1 MPARKLSLFALLGLA
16 LVLVSG
22 CGTHGYA
29 AALAKPITMSLT
41 TPDGGQS
48 LGSAAFTPIHA
59 TRFVAYYKGQQVP
72 LTGAANPVE
81 VRQGSCLGP
90 IVAALTDGAAAL
102 PSTAT
107 TVARALTAVDP
118 AGGVD
123 VAVEPGAQWY
133 VVVFDH
139 PNDPS
144 AQIVACGNPL
154 SGRQQYFD
162 LYEASRGS
170 AGIALGT
177 ALMAPIVATR
187 LDIAL
192 AQPASADDRFAVHEA
207 SCGGAEVGGG
217 TVATNAKSG
226 GVVIFRPLDTHNWWL
241 SMTTT
246 AGQTIC
252 SQVTGA

>member
-1 MPARKLSLFALLGLA
+1 MPARRLSLFALIGLA
-16 LVLVSG
+16 LVLVAG

-29 AALAKPITMSLT
+29 AALAKPITISLT
-41 TPDGGQS
+41 ASGGGQS
-48 LGSAAFTPIHA
+48 LGSAAFTPVHA
-59 TRFVAYYKGQQVP
+59 TRFVAYYKGHQTP
-72 LTGAANPVE
+72 LTGAANPVV

-90 IVAALTDGAAAL
+90 TVAALTDGAAAL

-107 TVARALTAVDP
+107 TVARAVTAADP

-139 PNDPS
+139 PNDP
-144 AQIVACGNPL
+144 AAKIVACGNPL
-154 SGRQQYFD
+154 SDRQQYFD

-187 LDIAL
+187 LEVTL
-192 AQPASADDRFAVHEA
+192 AQPASADQRFAVHEA

-217 TVATNAKSG
+217 TIAANATSG

-241 SMTTT
+241 HMTTAT
-246 AGQTIC
+246 GQTTC